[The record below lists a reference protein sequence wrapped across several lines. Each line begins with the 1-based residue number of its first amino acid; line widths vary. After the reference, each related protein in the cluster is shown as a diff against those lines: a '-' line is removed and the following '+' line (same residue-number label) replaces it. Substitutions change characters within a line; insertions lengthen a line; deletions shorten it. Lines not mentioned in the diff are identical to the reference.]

1 MRFHCQIDM
10 DNAAF
15 EDDSGAEL
23 ARILTRM
30 AKQAAEGQTGMGV
43 VDANGNRVG
52 QWVIE
57 GDDNCE

>member
-1 MRFHCQIDM
+1 MKFRCEINM

-15 EDDSGAEL
+15 EDDGEL
-23 ARILTRM
+23 VRLLTKV
-30 AKQAAEGQTGMGV
+30 AKQAAEGQTGMRI

-57 GDDNCE
+57 GDDDE

>member
-1 MRFHCQIDM
+1 MKFHCEIDM

-15 EDDSGAEL
+15 EDDGEL
-23 ARILTRM
+23 ARLLSQM
-30 AKQAAEGQTGMGV
+30 AKQAAEGQTGMRV

-57 GDDNCE
+57 GDDNDN

>member
-1 MRFHCQIDM
+1 MKFRCEIDM

-15 EDDSGAEL
+15 EDDGEL
-23 ARILTRM
+23 VRLLTKV
-30 AKQAAEGQTGMGV
+30 AKQAAEGQTGMRI

-57 GDDNCE
+57 GDDDE